1 MHNNRRTRLVLGV
14 LLIIAITLIT
24 LDFRDGGASPA
35 RSLGADI
42 FGPIEQVTHDV
53 TDPVASL
60 FDSITGGPSA
70 QGTIATLQRQNAE
83 LRAELSAAQLS
94 KTARKQL
101 AQLLQLDAGG
111 YRIVTANVI
120 AAGGSFS
127 DTVTLDAGS
136 NDGIKPDETV
146 LNGWGFVGTVTQVSA
161 DTSTVLLA
169 NDASSVAGVQLAGGG
184 EIGAVTGTG
193 KSTSGSALLRL
204 NLFDA
209 NAVLHTGQQVVTYA
223 SVGDQPEVPGVPVGT
238 IVSVSSSAGG
248 LTQTAMVRP
257 AVNFTALGVVGVV
270 VQVPRHNPR
279 VSVLPRPVPTVTITT
294 TPSPPGTPSPA
305 SSATATPPR
314 PRPRLPRAA
323 TEVRG
328 LISFALV
335 AVTVVFQLTVV
346 DRIAFPG
353 GAGPDLVLLLV
364 AALALAGG
372 PLAGVLIG
380 FLAGLALD
388 VAPPGSHLVG
398 QNALVFC
405 LVGYA
410 CGLLADDSSG
420 DVEQGHTALFEI
432 VVTAAG
438 AICGEA
444 LAALLGVMLSDP
456 RVTWPAITHV
466 LPVAVAYDV
475 LLCPFVL
482 YAAAAALRLAGAR
495 REGRRVGWSASQ
507 ARMPVPGA
515 NQGAIRQLAGGSG
528 PRLRLSERDKGPG
541 SIGGL
546 RGPVA
551 GRPAG
556 PA

>member
-94 KTARKQL
+94 KAARKQL

-127 DTVTLDAGS
+127 NTVTLDAGS

-193 KSTSGSALLRL
+193 KSMSGSALLRL

-238 IVSVSSSAGG
+238 IVSVSSSAGA

-294 TPSPPGTPSPA
+294 TPSPPGTLSPT
-305 SSATATPPR
+305 SSATTPASP
-314 PRPRLPRAA
+314 
-323 TEVRG
+323 
-328 LISFALV
+328 
-335 AVTVVFQLTVV
+335 
-346 DRIAFPG
+346 
-353 GAGPDLVLLLV
+353 
-364 AALALAGG
+364 
-372 PLAGVLIG
+372 
-380 FLAGLALD
+380 
-388 VAPPGSHLVG
+388 
-398 QNALVFC
+398 
-405 LVGYA
+405 
-410 CGLLADDSSG
+410 
-420 DVEQGHTALFEI
+420 
-432 VVTAAG
+432 
-438 AICGEA
+438 
-444 LAALLGVMLSDP
+444 
-456 RVTWPAITHV
+456 
-466 LPVAVAYDV
+466 
-475 LLCPFVL
+475 
-482 YAAAAALRLAGAR
+482 
-495 REGRRVGWSASQ
+495 SAS
-507 ARMPVPGA
+507 AT
-515 NQGAIRQLAGGSG
+515 GGH
-528 PRLRLSERDKGPG
+528 
-541 SIGGL
+541 
-546 RGPVA
+546 
-551 GRPAG
+551 
-556 PA
+556 